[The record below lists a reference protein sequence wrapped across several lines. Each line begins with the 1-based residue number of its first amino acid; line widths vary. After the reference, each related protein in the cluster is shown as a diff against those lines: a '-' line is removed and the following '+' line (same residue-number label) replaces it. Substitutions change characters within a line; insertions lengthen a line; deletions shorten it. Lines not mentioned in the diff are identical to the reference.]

1 MPAPQL
7 AAPIT
12 RARLTQL
19 LERMRG
25 KRVAV
30 LGDVMLDRYLLGDT
44 ERISPE
50 APVPVVSVTER
61 RLALGGAA
69 NVAANVTAIGGEA
82 ALVGVT
88 GSDRDG
94 EALRGAMA
102 AAQLDSRWLLALTDR
117 PTTSKTRV
125 VARGQ
130 QVVRI
135 DEEGDELLQGDALA
149 RMTALAAAAIGWAE
163 VVLFEDYN
171 KGVLAPALI
180 RSSMAAAQARK
191 LPTVVDPKFGSF
203 FEYAGATLFKPN
215 RRELSSAIPGI
226 DLGSAGDLQAAVTRL
241 AVDNLLLTL
250 GAGGMVLVTRGEQR
264 PHLIE
269 SLARTVY
276 DVSGAGDTVTAWV
289 GTALAAGATP
299 IEAAEIAN
307 IAASVEVT
315 KPGVAT
321 VTPAEVVAAHAAR

>member
-1 MPAPQL
+1 M
-7 AAPIT
+7 AAPGSVPPIGRGRIT
-12 RARLTQL
+12 EL
-19 LERMRG
+19 LSAMRG
-25 KRVAV
+25 RKVAV
-30 LGDVMLDRYLLGDT
+30 IGDVMLDRYLLGDT

-69 NVAANVTAIGGEA
+69 NVAANVVAIGSEA

-94 EALRGAMA
+94 EALRGEMTRAG
-102 AAQLDSRWLLALTDR
+102 LDTRWLLALDDR

-125 VARGQ
+125 MARGQ

-135 DEEGDELLQGDALA
+135 DEEEDALLEG
-149 RMTALAAAAIGWAE
+149 TALAQLTALAGKAIAWAD
-163 VVLFEDYN
+163 VVVFEDYN
-171 KGVLAPALI
+171 KGVLAPGLI
-180 RSSMAAAQARK
+180 REAMAAAMQRK
-191 LPTVVDPKFGSF
+191 LPVVVDPKFSSF

-226 DLGSAGDLQAAVTRL
+226 DLGSATDLQRATERL
-241 AVDNLLLTL
+241 GARHLLLTL
-250 GAGGMVLVTRGEQR
+250 GAGGMVLVTRGEPA

-269 SLARTVY
+269 SLARTVF
-276 DVSGAGDTVTAWV
+276 DVSGAGDTVTAWAA
-289 GTALAAGATP
+289 TALAAGATA

-321 VTPAEVVAAHAAR
+321 VSPAEVLAAHGAR